1 MLGISISSLS
11 ISDAVAFALTR
22 GLILAPSGP
31 GLCDLETDLHYRLA
45 LENADLNLPDSG
57 LAILMARILGLG
69 KLPRTS
75 GLGFLEALL
84 ENPVLR
90 QQNVIFWVMPS
101 EEAQTRNIAWL
112 KSKGF
117 STSKEDS
124 YVAPMYL
131 RSGPVYDQTL
141 LGILIQKRPPF
152 VFICTGSGTQEK
164 LGFWLKQSLPYR
176 PTICCIGAAIGFL
189 SGDQIRIPKWADR
202 FCLGWLLRCLSEP
215 TKFIPRYAKAMRL
228 IWLILRYRDK
238 APPIREILT
247 KFTKLTE

>member
-11 ISDAVAFALTR
+11 ISDTVARSLSG

-31 GLCDLETDLHYRLA
+31 GLCDLETDLHYREA

-57 LAILMARILGLG
+57 LSLLMARILRLG

-84 ENPVLR
+84 QNPALR
-90 QQNVIFWVMPS
+90 EPNATFWVMPT

-112 KSKGF
+112 KSKEIPIEEQNCF
-117 STSKEDS
+117 I
-124 YVAPMYL
+124 APLYPRIGL
-131 RSGPVYDQTL
+131 VIDICL
-141 LGILIQKRPPF
+141 LDALNKQKPLF

-164 LGFWLKQSLPYR
+164 LGFWLKQHLPYR

-189 SGDQIRIPKWADR
+189 TGQQIRIPSWADR
-202 FCLGWLLRCLSEP
+202 LCLGWLLRCLSEP
-215 TKFIPRYAKAMRL
+215 TKFIPRYVKAIRL

-238 APPIREILT
+238 APPIREI
-247 KFTKLTE
+247 